1 MTGGLLNRR
10 GHSVKE
16 VSVSQIILLDFDHGR
31 GIEVSIGRGNLVID
45 GVLVVLRFELGVV
58 VQIRG

>member
-1 MTGGLLNRR
+1 M
-10 GHSVKE
+10 SVP
-16 VSVSQIILLDFDHGR
+16 QIILLDFDHGR